1 MSEEEKKAIETLK
14 GLTVYYDDYS
24 LLDEEE
30 IEENDNINKS
40 IQLMIDSIE
49 KQQKELNNLK
59 EIEKSHKEENGKL
72 RVELEQ
78 YKGLNEALERSS
90 EHVTQLTAE
99 NSDLKYQLYHKQQ
112 MIDELTQNEENLKI
126 ELGKEK
132 EKNKEYEKQ
141 LDLDYVD
148 KNYISKDKIKEIG
161 DENIPKQPNIITG
174 EMEYTPNTNANS
186 FLVQDILKLL
196 EEK

>member
-1 MSEEEKKAIETLK
+1 MNEEQIIDK
-14 GLTVYYDDYS
+14 VS
-24 LLDEEE
+24 
-30 IEENDNINKS
+30 
-40 IQLMIDSIE
+40 MIDQWKVSGDSYTQGELDAIGQLLE
-49 KQQKELNNLK
+49 LYYENKKQ
-59 EIEKSHKEENGKL
+59 
-72 RVELEQ
+72 LEQ
-78 YKGLNEALERSS
+78 
-90 EHVTQLTAE
+90 
-99 NSDLKYQLYHKQQ
+99 
-112 MIDELTQNEENLKI
+112 
-126 ELGKEK
+126 EK

-148 KNYISKDKIKEIG
+148 KNYISKDKIKEIV

>member
-1 MSEEEKKAIETLK
+1 MSEEEKIIFEYFKTKHFNYIPVLSNMIE
-14 GLTVYYDDYS
+14 
-24 LLDEEE
+24 
-30 IEENDNINKS
+30 N
-40 IQLMIDSIE
+40 
-49 KQQKELNNLK
+49 QQKEMENLK

-78 YKGLNEALERSS
+78 
-90 EHVTQLTAE
+90 
-99 NSDLKYQLYHKQQ
+99 
-112 MIDELTQNEENLKI
+112 
-126 ELGKEK
+126 EK

-141 LDLDYVD
+141 LDLDYVE
-148 KNYISKDKIKEIG
+148 KNYISKDKIKEIV
-161 DENIPKQPNIITG
+161 DEHIPKQPNIITG